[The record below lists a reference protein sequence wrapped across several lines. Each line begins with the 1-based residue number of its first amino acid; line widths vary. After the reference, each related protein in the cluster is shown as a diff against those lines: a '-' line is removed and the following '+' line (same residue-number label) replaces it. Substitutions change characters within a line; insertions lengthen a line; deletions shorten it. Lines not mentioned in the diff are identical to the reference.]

1 MPKLRFCAL
10 PMGSNLWQSL
20 KTFNL
25 FRLLENETLD
35 IFSVGGRSKSKQILS
50 NESLQSWRGKRIF
63 YKSWNWKWS
72 FRLVCKFSL
81 DFRKISC
88 FISKNILSKVV
99 LKYEVSMLTCPSTVH
114 LAHPKI
120 HFRIIRTV
128 NPLSQRYINRKFQ
141 KYISVS
147 ICHGH
152 RASFMRPLF
161 IAFKNDEWC
170 HFVVRIG
177 SPVETPEWSFE
188 GWVNWAFSVTQ
199 LAWFSLGEIWV
210 ISYLHL
216 PFRIT
221 VCRISPWN

>member
-10 PMGSNLWQSL
+10 PMGSNLWQPL

-50 NESLQSWRGKRIF
+50 NESLRSWRGKRIF

-99 LKYEVSMLTCPSTVH
+99 LKYEISMLTCPSTVYPTYISTISTYISTTTIYQLEISKVHIH
-114 LAHPKI
+114 LYL
-120 HFRIIRTV
+120 
-128 NPLSQRYINRKFQ
+128 PLSQSVFYEVSFYYI
-141 KYISVS
+141 
-147 ICHGH
+147 
-152 RASFMRPLF
+152 
-161 IAFKNDEWC
+161 
-170 HFVVRIG
+170 
-177 SPVETPEWSFE
+177 
-188 GWVNWAFSVTQ
+188 
-199 LAWFSLGEIWV
+199 
-210 ISYLHL
+210 
-216 PFRIT
+216 
-221 VCRISPWN
+221 